1 MPVFDFDW
9 YAELHAPREHVRV
22 LAQQRSGFV
31 RRDGSA
37 VGLPG
42 REHGLHLPAG
52 APVLRCPVRPVHDA
66 RSDGVRGRG
75 EPVRVYGQ

>member
-31 RRDGSA
+31 RRNGSA
-37 VGLPG
+37 VWLPR
-42 REHGLHLPAG
+42 REQRLSLPAG
-52 APVLRCPVRPVHDA
+52 TPALRRAVRPIYDA
-66 RSDGVRGRG
+66 
-75 EPVRVYGQ
+75 